1 MRPRSEQE
9 RLMFTRCRPVI
20 RQSTEAPQSTVEI
33 TARIERLRALSVHDA
48 ELARLL
54 DEIESYFQPD
64 HDPPARSRAEP
75 KLG

>member
-1 MRPRSEQE
+1 
-9 RLMFTRCRPVI
+9 MFTRYRPFV
-20 RQSTEAPQSTVEI
+20 RHATETPQSTVDI

-64 HDPPARSRAEP
+64 LDPSQRSAAATNLD
-75 KLG
+75 LG